1 MQTALIQMKTLSERA
16 YWAIKDLILKN
27 NLLPGKHL
35 SISALAESLAIS
47 QTPVREALARLSADG
62 LIDYEPHKKLRVA
75 TITEEDVLQVYE
87 VRKLLEPYAASL
99 VIGAISRDLSRK
111 ENIQKVYEK
120 AKEICRNTVDQIDY
134 KDYLSIDLS
143 LNDIFVE
150 AAGKTLFREMF
161 TLIGDRS
168 LRIRTFVEAVSKAS
182 PNKMIH
188 TITREHLQIL
198 EALLRQDSDEA
209 QQRVYQH
216 LQNGEAR
223 TIKAIR
229 NRVNIQ

>member
-1 MQTALIQMKTLSERA
+1 MQNAIIKMKTLSERA
-16 YWAIKDLILKN
+16 YWTIKDFILKN
-27 NLLPGKHL
+27 TFLPGEDL
-35 SISALAESLAIS
+35 SISSLAESLGIS

-62 LIDYEPHKKLRVA
+62 LIDYEPHKKLRLA
-75 TITEEDVLQVYE
+75 TITEEDVFQAYE
-87 VRKLLEPYAASL
+87 VRRLLEPYAASL
-99 VIGAISRDLSRK
+99 VIGAISRDLSLK

-120 AKEICRNTVDQIDY
+120 TKEISRNTVDQMEY
-134 KDYLSIDLS
+134 EDYLSIDLN

-150 AAGKTLFREMF
+150 AAGKTLFREVF
-161 TLIGDRS
+161 VFVSDRS

-209 QQRVYQH
+209 QKRVSQH
-216 LQNGEAR
+216 LQNAEAR
-223 TIKAIR
+223 TIKTIR

>member
-1 MQTALIQMKTLSERA
+1 MQTALIEMKTLSERA
-16 YWAIKDLILKN
+16 YWTIKDLILKN
-27 NLLPGKHL
+27 NLLPGKDL
-35 SISALAESLAIS
+35 SISALAEALGIS

-75 TITEEDVLQVYE
+75 TITEGDVLQVYE
-87 VRKLLEPYAASL
+87 VRKLLEPYAARL
-99 VIGAISRDLSRK
+99 VIKAISGKLSPK
-111 ENIQKVYEK
+111 EKVLKVYEK
-120 AKEICRNTVDQIDY
+120 AKEICRNTVDQIEY
-134 KDYLSIDLS
+134 EDYLSIDLN

-150 AAGKTLFREMF
+150 AAGKTLFREVL
-161 TLIGDRS
+161 TLVEDRS
-168 LRIRTFVEAVSKAS
+168 LRIRTFVEAISKAL
-182 PNKMIH
+182 PNKMIQ
-188 TITREHLQIL
+188 TITKEHLQIL